1 MSAKE
6 ALILDVNDGMSVTE
20 AAGEHGVARSCAY
33 KWVARYRRYGWTGL
47 EELSRRPE
55 LSPNRKPQELVDE
68 LLELKR
74 KYPAFGP
81 LKLAELLD
89 EAHGE
94 HVMAV
99 STAGTI
105 LVRHGRVRKRG
116 PRHRNVGRVEHS
128 PYEISGA
135 GDSETTD
142 FKGQFRMGNGSLCYP
157 LTIADPFSR
166 YVLAIEALEST
177 HMTPV
182 KKIFEK
188 IFREHGVPRQMI
200 SDNGT
205 PFCSATSLGG
215 LTQLSR
221 WWIEMGVIPVRIQPG
236 RPDQN
241 GIHERMHRT
250 LKDWIVSHPKSSLRT
265 HQRSFDAFR
274 AEFNQIRPH
283 QSLGQKKP
291 ASAFRPYRPFPS
303 RPPAI
308 EYDTNMDVRSVNANG
323 EIKWE
328 GSPIFVSEVL
338 IGAKVGLLPI
348 AESIWSIHFGPVRIG
363 YLDDLSRCTRN
374 RRPLEEDQQ

>member
-6 ALILDVNDGMSVTE
+6 SLIFDVNDGMSVSD
-20 AAGEHGVARSCAY
+20 AADEHGVARSCAY
-33 KWVARYRRYGWTGL
+33 KWVNRYRRYGWAGL
-47 EELSRRPE
+47 EESSRRPE
-55 LSPNRKPQELVDE
+55 LSPDRTPQDVVDE

-81 LKLAELLD
+81 AKLVAIME
-89 EAHGE
+89 EERGE
-94 HVMAV
+94 HVLAA

-105 LVRHGRVRKRG
+105 LSRHGQVKKRRPRQRSAG
-116 PRHRNVGRVEHS
+116 PIERG

-142 FKGQFRMGNGSLCYP
+142 FKGQFRMGNGGLCYP

-166 YVLAIEALEST
+166 YVLAIKALEST
-177 HMTPV
+177 HMAPAKEV
-182 KKIFEK
+182 FERV
-188 IFREHGVPRQMI
+188 FREYGVPRQMV

-205 PFCSATSLGG
+205 PFCSPISLGG

-250 LKDWIVSHPKSSLRT
+250 LKDWIVSNPKSNLRT
-265 HQRSFDAFR
+265 QQRSFDAFR
-274 AEFNQIRPH
+274 KEFNHIRPH
-283 QSLGQKKP
+283 ESLGQKKP
-291 ASAFRPYRPFPS
+291 ASAFRPYRPYS
-303 RPPAI
+303 TRMPAI

-323 EIKWE
+323 EIKWN
-328 GSPIFVSEVL
+328 GHPIFFSEVL
-338 IGAKVGLLPI
+338 IGAKVGLLQV
-348 AESIWSIHFGPVRIG
+348 AESLWSIHFGPVRIG
-363 YLDDLSRCTRN
+363 YLDEVSRRAMN
-374 RRPLEEDQQ
+374 RRPLEDDKE